1 MSRLTARRSI
11 VVCLVLAG
19 LTLAGCGGGHSTPK
33 AAKSTG
39 SAPAPTASPTPSPP
53 TFTSQQVLRHLIS
66 AKEVGPYFKQTV
78 IGTRA
83 LLDGKAL
90 MCSQSGV
97 KLPGKPELG
106 ARQYTAS
113 VRVPN
118 DMYYSQFI
126 ALYSDQEQAARAFS
140 TLKAAATACPPK
152 QHVSARKDST
162 TNATLFAHDDAW
174 TIAQQD
180 TVQNWTHL
188 HGWEREVYPTNP
200 KKPDITFDA
209 YDYSVRGNLLLVTL
223 YAERTIPKDTGDAIS
238 KRASMVLM
246 KQLQAFG

>member
-1 MSRLTARRSI
+1 VSRLTARRSI

-19 LTLAGCGGGHSTPK
+19 PTLAGCGGGHSTPK
-33 AAKSTG
+33 AAKSTS

-53 TFTSQQVLRHLIS
+53 NFTSQQVLRHLIS

-126 ALYSDQEQAARAFS
+126 ALYSDQEQATQAFS

-152 QHVSARKDST
+152 QHVPARKDST
-162 TNATLFAHDDAW
+162 TNATVFAHDDTWAL
-174 TIAQQD
+174 ARQD
-180 TVQNWTHL
+180 AIQGWAHL
-188 HGWEREVYPTNP
+188 HGWEREVFHTSTR
-200 KKPDITFDA
+200 KQDIIFDA
-209 YDYSVRGNLLLVTL
+209 YDYSVRRNLIIVTL

-238 KRASMVLM
+238 KRASMVLL
-246 KQLQAFG
+246 KQLQALG